1 MTCSGQNSVKI
12 KLSSP
17 FESLVCKLES
27 MSSQIKL
34 NISVFFSFY
43 FTSLFTLSQFHKQS
57 NRHEETL
64 VGLAPPN
71 EAPTSPQIEIWN
83 TVNQCFYHIF
93 RMSSPL
99 AQTYKRKAP
108 YWRLSRDSSFHK
120 SNPVATNIPPY
131 PSIDPKKTQS
141 KSIRPT
147 ATITICNNTL
157 IHCNVTNALYCVLA
171 PQWKSK
177 SQLYLCVRWNP
188 WSWETSITSLGD
200 TVTREILHQ

>member
-83 TVNQCFYHIF
+83 SVNQCFYHIF

-99 AQTYKRKAP
+99 AQTYKRKTPIEDFLATVLSINLTLLQQIYLLTLQLTP
-108 YWRLSRDSSFHK
+108 KRPRVKVSGRLPRSRY
-120 SNPVATNIPPY
+120 VI
-131 PSIDPKKTQS
+131 
-141 KSIRPT
+141 
-147 ATITICNNTL
+147 
-157 IHCNVTNALYCVLA
+157 IH
-171 PQWKSK
+171 
-177 SQLYLCVRWNP
+177 
-188 WSWETSITSLGD
+188 
-200 TVTREILHQ
+200 